1 LKTWHA
7 GTKYEKSIW
16 RYNHKYDGEQKCATP
31 SLDEETIKTAFTTT
45 LQQMLDGQTGV
56 DEVLD
61 QAVRA
66 ELDTSVLEAETEKL
80 LAEVESAAPSSR

>member
-1 LKTWHA
+1 MGYGAAIAA
-7 GTKYEKSIW
+7 GISAW
-16 RYNHKYDGEQKCATP
+16 VWGCAAP
-31 SLDEETIKTAFTTT
+31 SLDEETIKTTFTAA

-66 ELDTSVLEAETEKL
+66 ELDTSALEAETE
-80 LAEVESAAPSSR
+80 

>member
-1 LKTWHA
+1 
-7 GTKYEKSIW
+7 
-16 RYNHKYDGEQKCATP
+16 
-31 SLDEETIKTAFTTT
+31 
-45 LQQMLDGQTGV
+45 MLDGQTGV